1 MENLLINTY
10 SYNQGFIKN
19 RIIEP
24 ITIQQIFD
32 NDTLFV
38 YDPKVE
44 YVLKRFDEK
53 NIIGLILYF
62 LCSMENNLVQLI
74 I

>member
-44 YVLKRFDEK
+44 YVLKRFTK
-53 NIIGLILYF
+53 KI
-62 LCSMENNLVQLI
+62 
-74 I
+74 